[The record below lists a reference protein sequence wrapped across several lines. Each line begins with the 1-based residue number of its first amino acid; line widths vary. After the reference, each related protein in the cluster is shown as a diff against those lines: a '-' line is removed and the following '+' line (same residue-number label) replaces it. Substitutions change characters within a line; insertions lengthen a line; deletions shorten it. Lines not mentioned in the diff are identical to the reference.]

1 MSPKFSDTLASM
13 SIEPAYRAL
22 IFSQLTPEQLTERNS
37 TGIILGYKSYG

>member
-13 SIEPAYRAL
+13 SIEPAYRVL

-37 TGIILGYKSYG
+37 TDIILDYKSYG